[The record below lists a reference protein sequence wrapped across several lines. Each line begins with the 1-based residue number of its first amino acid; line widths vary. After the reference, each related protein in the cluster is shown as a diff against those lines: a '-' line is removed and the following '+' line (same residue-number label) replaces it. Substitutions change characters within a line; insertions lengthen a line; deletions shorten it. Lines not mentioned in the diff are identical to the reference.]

1 MGLASVLGI
10 GLPNPSRFLT
20 LTIDPMLLPTP
31 RLWIALVLCASACA
45 QAAESFTIS
54 NPPGSH
60 AVGVKIVQQYDRT
73 RVFKASVDL
82 ATGEPVQGE
91 RARPVQAIVWYPAV
105 RGGKPVT
112 YRDYL
117 DTIATEVDFTRGA
130 AEVKRMTDTLVSDN
144 AGTRREAVSRD
155 IASPMHAVRDARAEA
170 GKYPVVIYAPSYS
183 SDPAENADLC
193 EYLAS
198 HGYIVL
204 SSPSMGAH
212 TLAMTI
218 DHEGVEAQAADI
230 SHLIAYATNLP
241 QADISRVAAIGW
253 SWGGLA
259 NVVAAA
265 KDARIRALVS
275 LDGSVR
281 SFPRFVDG
289 GKDALQYVTPARVA
303 IPMMFVGSRPRT
315 VESLN
320 SANTPTEYSFL
331 NQMKYSD
338 VYVVS
343 MLSMEH
349 ADFSAFHLR
358 MAMDEE
364 YRNHQRDYTRD
375 EIQLAYSWVARY
387 TRAFLDAYLRKDAD
401 SLAFINNTPAANKAP
416 MHMIAVDIRRSKGEE
431 APTRENFVAR
441 LAAEGFDKAIP
452 LYDRFVAQPGAFRLD
467 PNQLQAWGEEL
478 YTLNKME
485 QSREVFRLGTHL
497 YPDKLFL
504 QANLGE
510 LQAKTGQT
518 ENAVKTYRRVL
529 QLDPNNTD
537 AASYLK
543 EHAAAASAP

>member
-1 MGLASVLGI
+1 
-10 GLPNPSRFLT
+10 
-20 LTIDPMLLPTP
+20 MLLPTP
-31 RLWIALVLCASACA
+31 RLLIALVLCASTCA
-45 QAAESFTIS
+45 QAADNFTFS
-54 NPPGSH
+54 NPPGPH

-82 ATGEPVQGE
+82 TTGEPVQGE
-91 RARPVQAIVWYPAV
+91 RARPIQAIVWYPAA

-117 DTIATEVDFTRGA
+117 DTIATEDDFTRGA
-130 AEVKRMTDTLVSDN
+130 AEVKRMTDSLVNDN
-144 AGTRREAVSRD
+144 AGTRLEIVLRD
-155 IASPMHAVRDARAEA
+155 VASPMHAVRDARAEA

-183 SDPAENADLC
+183 SDAAENVDLC

-204 SSPSMGAH
+204 SSASMGAH

-218 DHEGVEAQAADI
+218 DQEGVEAQATDI
-230 SHLIAYATNLP
+230 SYLIAYAATLP
-241 QADISRVAAIGW
+241 QADTSRVAAIGW

-281 SFPRFVDG
+281 YFPRFVDG
-289 GKDALQYVTPARVA
+289 SKEALQYVTPAQVA
-303 IPMMFVGSRPRT
+303 VPMMFVGARPKT
-315 VESLN
+315 VEALN
-320 SANTPTEYSFL
+320 SAKMPTGYSFL

-343 MLSMEH
+343 MLPMKH
-349 ADFSAFHLR
+349 ADFSSFHLR
-358 MAMDEE
+358 MATDDE
-364 YRNHQRDYTRD
+364 YRDHERDYTRD
-375 EIQLAYSWVARY
+375 EVQLAHSWSARY
-387 TRAFLDAYLRKDAD
+387 TREFLDAYLKSDAAG
-401 SLAFINNTPAANKAP
+401 LAFINNTPAANKAP
-416 MHMIAVDIRRSKGEE
+416 PHMIAVDIRRSKGE
-431 APTRENFVAR
+431 AVPTRENFVAH

-452 LYDRFVAQPGAFRLD
+452 LYDRFVTQPDAFRLD
-467 PNQLQAWGEEL
+467 ANQIEAWGEEL

-497 YPDKLFL
+497 YPDEVFL
-504 QANLGE
+504 QANLGDLE
-510 LQAKTGQT
+510 AKTGQT
-518 ENAVKTYRRVL
+518 ENAVKTYRHVL
-529 QLDPNNTD
+529 ELDPNNAD

-543 EHAAAASAP
+543 EHTAAVSVQ